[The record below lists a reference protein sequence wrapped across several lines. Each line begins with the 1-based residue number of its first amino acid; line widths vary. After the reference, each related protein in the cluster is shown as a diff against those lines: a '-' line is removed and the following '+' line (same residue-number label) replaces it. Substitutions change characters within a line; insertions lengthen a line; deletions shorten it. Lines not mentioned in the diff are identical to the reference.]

1 MISHVALIVSDL
13 ERSER
18 FYLETLALLG
28 FSKADSVAG
37 EYTRLT
43 NGRNAVIVLAQVDER
58 FSGVPHHRK
67 CAGLNHL
74 ALRAESRQQV
84 DAVEQTLLGFRVGLL
99 GEGKVDTGYRGEYYT
114 LAFQDPDR
122 IMVEIVYHGEQY
134 FTQVVP

>member
-28 FSKADSVAG
+28 FIKADSVAG

-43 NGRNAVIVLAQVDER
+43 NGRDTVIVLAPVEER
-58 FSGVPHHRK
+58 FSGVRHHRK
-67 CAGLNHL
+67 CIGLNHL
-74 ALRAESRQQV
+74 ALRAESRQQI
-84 DAVEQTLLGFRVGLL
+84 DAVEQRLLDLGVRLL
-99 GEGKVDTGYRGEYYT
+99 GEGKVDTEYRGEYYT
-114 LAFQDPDR
+114 LAFQDPDK

-134 FTQVVP
+134 FTRVVT